1 MKNILIIRAIDFILK
16 ELDYKYGDD
25 RKIYITDEN
34 ESVLNMW
41 IIKKLQDDGCLSLYE
56 TSKNIFFEEEHR
68 GTEYGQWISYINTL
82 KLFEHKRKLLW
93 KYQKPII
100 NLSTLE
106 KISRFIW
113 GVSNGEWIVQKLK
126 DCGVPEYLI
135 IYPNTKWKMVNDI
148 FRILATSIYA
158 DGHKLLFTIIEEF
171 LSPLSFNSIEEWI
184 KQQEH
189 FSWFLNYDG
198 YEIRKW
204 KVCILESGKD
214 MYDVYYEARN
224 GERIDVKEY
233 DKIKDMIANTDYK
246 KITLLKWQDGQVN
259 FIEWEQH
266 IDAEGTKFVD
276 LKNQYPF
283 SDITAVNHDGKTM
296 KYTIKEK
303 IKFNTKSE

>member
-1 MKNILIIRAIDFILK
+1 MIRAINFILK
-16 ELDYKYGDD
+16 ELDFKYGNDK
-25 RKIYITDEN
+25 RIYITDEN
-34 ESVLNMW
+34 EGILSAW
-41 IIKKLQDDGCLSLYE
+41 ILQKLRSDEFLSLYE
-56 TSKNIFFEEEHR
+56 KSKDVFFEEEYR
-68 GTEYGQWISYINTL
+68 GTEYYQWISYINTL
-82 KLFEHKRKLLW
+82 KLFEYKRKLLW
-93 KYQKPII
+93 KYQKSII
-100 NLSTLE
+100 HPATLE

-113 GVSNGEWIVQKLK
+113 SISNAEWIIQRLK

-148 FRILATSIYA
+148 FRVLATSIYE
-158 DGHKLLFTIIEEF
+158 DGHKLLFAIIEEF
-171 LSPLSFNSIEEWI
+171 LSPLTFNTIEEWI
-184 KQQEH
+184 SHQEN

-198 YEIRKW
+198 YEIWKW
-204 KVCILESGKD
+204 KVRLLEKGRD
-214 MYDVYYEARN
+214 MYDVYYETKN

-233 DKIKDMIANTDYK
+233 DRIKDMIANTDYK

-276 LKNQYPF
+276 LKQQYPY

-303 IKFNTKSE
+303 IKLSRNS